1 MKNSKSRR
9 DDGMK
14 NSSGE
19 DSQSDKPKRTNAESS
34 FKSYRE
40 NRSNDALAKKG
51 FVKKTLTSSTSSN
64 IESNN
69 AGNESAETSARPKR
83 IPGSKT
89 GTFSRIGSGRPT
101 STFKGNSKEGSGNAS
116 GYKGPVSDRESTS
129 FRGKSD
135 SRSERP
141 SSGNRETT
149 SFKGKTD
156 SRSKR
161 PSSGN
166 RETTGFKGKTDSR
179 SERPSYGDSSRND
192 QSNSRTPI
200 TRGAERARAPRREAT
215 DRNDAPR
222 DSRPFASRSIE
233 ERAASRSNNPYKGS
247 RAEKTYLDSKPGR
260 SRSYDFDDEPESR
273 PIKRNAAITHY
284 NKVEEKPLGFDKG
297 APKPKKNSKP
307 AEGEFMARKP
317 RAETGEGTFK
327 ERQKVRNQE
336 SSASAKE
343 ARPAKRLNAD
353 FDDYKNSS
361 RVSTS
366 ASRPFEK
373 SARPSK
379 TAARVDQ
386 AAERYSKGLEK
397 PGMGTR
403 LNKYI
408 ANSGLCARRKADEM
422 IANGEIRVNGNE
434 VTEMGYIVQ
443 SGDKVQF
450 HDKVLKAEE
459 MVYVLMNKPK
469 DFITTT
475 DDPQERRTVMELLN
489 GATPHRIYPIGRLD
503 RNTTGLLLFTNDGG
517 LAEKLSHPSSNI
529 NKLYHVSL
537 DKNLTKVDFDKIS
550 EGITLEDGLI
560 TVDELAFVDGMSKKE
575 VGIRIHSGK
584 NRIVRRIFESMGYDV
599 LKLDRVIYAGLS
611 KKDLTRGRWR
621 HLSAKEIIS
630 LKHFTK

>member
-166 RETTGFKGKTDSR
+166 
-179 SERPSYGDSSRND
+179 SSRND

-200 TRGAERARAPRREAT
+200 TRGAERARAPRRETT

-247 RAEKTYLDSKPGR
+247 RAEKTYLDSKSGR
-260 SRSYDFDDEPESR
+260 SRSYDFEDEPESR

-386 AAERYSKGLEK
+386 AAERYSKGLE
-397 PGMGTR
+397 T
-403 LNKYI
+403 
-408 ANSGLCARRKADEM
+408 AARQPERER
-422 IANGEIRVNGNE
+422 IR
-434 VTEMGYIVQ
+434 Q
-443 SGDKVQF
+443 QQ
-450 HDKVLKAEE
+450 H
-459 MVYVLMNKPK
+459 
-469 DFITTT
+469 
-475 DDPQERRTVMELLN
+475 
-489 GATPHRIYPIGRLD
+489 
-503 RNTTGLLLFTNDGG
+503 
-517 LAEKLSHPSSNI
+517 
-529 NKLYHVSL
+529 
-537 DKNLTKVDFDKIS
+537 
-550 EGITLEDGLI
+550 
-560 TVDELAFVDGMSKKE
+560 
-575 VGIRIHSGK
+575 
-584 NRIVRRIFESMGYDV
+584 
-599 LKLDRVIYAGLS
+599 
-611 KKDLTRGRWR
+611 RGRDVQLGCR
-621 HLSAKEIIS
+621 TEH
-630 LKHFTK
+630 